1 MPPNNRRSAVPTI
14 AQPSF
19 ELRES
24 SIVAVAATINLPIK
38 DDFAHNFVGVQFF
51 ADAAGLTPVTPGA
64 GTVTI
69 TVETINNL
77 SVFEAPPDNVI
88 DATAPVTVTW
98 DANTRQVKAVPTG
111 ITTATH
117 YKLVWTGN
125 RS

>member
-1 MPPNNRRSAVPTI
+1 MAPNNRQGPPQQTE
-14 AQPSF
+14 PDF
-19 ELRES
+19 ELIES
-24 SIVAVAATINLPIK
+24 GIVTVGTTINLPTRE
-38 DDFAHNFVGVQFF
+38 DFPHNFVGVQFF

-69 TVETINNL
+69 TVETVNSL

-88 DATAPVTVTW
+88 DATTPTTVTW
-98 DANTRQVKAVPTG
+98 DANTRQVKAVPAG

>member
-1 MPPNNRRSAVPTI
+1 MPPNNRQGPPALT
-14 AQPSF
+14 QPDF

-24 SIVAVAATINLPIK
+24 SIVTVGTTINLPIK
-38 DDFAHNFVGVQFF
+38 DEFPHNFVGVQFF
-51 ADAAGLTPVTPGA
+51 ADAAGLTPATPGA

-69 TVETINNL
+69 TVETVNGL
-77 SVFEAPPDNVI
+77 SVFEAVPSNVI
-88 DATAPVTVTW
+88 DGTAITTVSW
-98 DANTRQVKAVPTG
+98 DANTRQVKAVPAG